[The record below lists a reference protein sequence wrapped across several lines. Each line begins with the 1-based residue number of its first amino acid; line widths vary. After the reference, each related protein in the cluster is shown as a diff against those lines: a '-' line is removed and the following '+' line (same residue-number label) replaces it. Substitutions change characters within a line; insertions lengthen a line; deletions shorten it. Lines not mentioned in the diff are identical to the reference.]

1 MGAHPVANWALILN
15 QLPPALKRSAPK
27 SPIMTAD
34 LVIRAPWVVPVDAK
48 DSLLADHAVVMAGG
62 RIKDLLPNAAARQR
76 YPGTRELDLAGHILM
91 PGLVNAHT
99 HAAMTLL
106 RGLAD
111 DLPLM
116 TWLQEHIWPAEQRW
130 VSPEMIL
137 AGSRLA
143 ALEMLRSG
151 TVCYNDMYYFP
162 EVTAHAMAETGMRAV
177 VGMILLDFPTVYA
190 DGPDQYLHQGLA
202 LHDHYR
208 GHPLIRTAFAPHA
221 PYSVSD
227 GPLARVRTLADELE
241 VPIHIHLHETATEI
255 AQSLR
260 DHGVRPLRRLHRL
273 GLLGPN
279 LLAVH
284 MTQVQEEEMALL
296 AETGC
301 HVIHC
306 PESQLKLASGFS
318 PVARLKEAGVNVALG
333 TDGAASNND
342 LDMLG
347 EMRTAALLA
356 KGVAGSASALPAH
369 QALRMA
375 TLDGARALGLEEE
388 TGSLEIGKSADLIA
402 IDLGYPETQPLYQPL
417 SQLVYAANRSQVRHV
432 WVAGRQLLRDG
443 QPTTLDGEAIL
454 AEARAW
460 GARIAGSG

>member
-1 MGAHPVANWALILN
+1 
-15 QLPPALKRSAPK
+15 
-27 SPIMTAD
+27 MTAD
-34 LVIRAPWVVPVDAK
+34 LVIHATWVLPVDAR
-48 DSLLADHAVVMAGG
+48 DSVLGDHAVVIAGG
-62 RIKDLLPNAAARQR
+62 RIQALLPSAEARRR
-76 YPGTRELDLAGHILM
+76 YPAARELDLPEHLLM
-91 PGLVNAHT
+91 PGFVNAHT

-116 TWLQEHIWPAEQRW
+116 TWLQNHIWPAEQRW

-143 ALEMLRSG
+143 ALEMLKGG
-151 TVCYNDMYYFP
+151 TVCFNDMYYFP
-162 EVTAHAMAETGMRAV
+162 EVTAQAMAEVGMRAV

-190 DGPDQYLHQGLA
+190 EGPDQYLRQGLA

-208 GHPLIRTAFAPHA
+208 GHPLVHTAFAPHA
-221 PYSVSD
+221 PYTVADAS
-227 GPLARVRTLADELE
+227 LIRVRTLADELE
-241 VPIHIHLHETATEI
+241 VPIHIHLHETTDEI
-255 AQSLR
+255 DQSRR
-260 DHGVRPLRRLHRL
+260 DHGVRPLRRLQRL
-273 GLLGPN
+273 DLLGPN

-284 MTQVQEEEMALL
+284 MTQVEDEEIELL
-296 AETGC
+296 ATTGTP
-301 HVIHC
+301 VIHC
-306 PESQLKLASGFS
+306 PASQLKLASGFS
-318 PVARLKEAGVNVALG
+318 PVARLREAGVNVALG
-333 TDGAASNND
+333 TDGAASNNA

-347 EMRTAALLA
+347 EMRLAALLA
-356 KGVAGSASALPAH
+356 KGVAGSPAALPAA

-402 IDLGYPETQPLYQPL
+402 IDLGHPNTQPIHNPL

-443 QPTTLDGEAIL
+443 QPTTLDAQEIL
-454 AEARAW
+454 DEARAW
-460 GARIAGSG
+460 RARLAGGH